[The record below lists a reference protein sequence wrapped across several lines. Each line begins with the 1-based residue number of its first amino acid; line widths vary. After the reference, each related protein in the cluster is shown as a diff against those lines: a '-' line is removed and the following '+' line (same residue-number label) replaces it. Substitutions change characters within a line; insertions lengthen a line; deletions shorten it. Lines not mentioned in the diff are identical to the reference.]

1 MRPAPPPRRS
11 PTAPGQTIERWLSA
25 TEGWV
30 VTGIV
35 LVLAA
40 LGEIILLHGSQA
52 EEVYIPA
59 VVMAA
64 PVTFVRRL
72 PRTAAAVST
81 LATVSFAGDTSA
93 SWPVASVLGLMLV
106 VGAASYALAGR
117 KSFVLGLPLPALL
130 IGTVFVI
137 NAAAPMNG
145 DDPSAGTFLLL
156 VLVTASMTFGA
167 LYRSRRAA
175 VTERDATLQA
185 HAATLRE
192 QSLIE
197 ERTRIA
203 RELHDVV
210 AHHISSIAIQAETAR
225 FTTPGLPE
233 LGAERFAAIGDSA
246 RSALDEMRR
255 LLGVMRTPLAAAE
268 LAPQPGL
275 DQIDQLVEE
284 TRALGT
290 DIRFTVCGNVTA
302 LAEDVELVAYRIAQE
317 ALTNAR
323 RHAPGA
329 AVDVA
334 LEYGSD
340 ALTPRWSRDHGPAPA
355 TPSTRAASACSACVS
370 GRQPSAARSPTGI
383 TPTADSRSSPAS
395 RPRQR
400 RDGSADQGDDRRRP
414 GDRARRLLGT
424 PRHP

>member
-1 MRPAPPPRRS
+1 MTETAASPPTVAQHTWAAITR
-11 PTAPGQTIERWLSA
+11 ALST

-30 VTGIV
+30 VTSVV
-35 LVLAA
+35 LVLVA
-40 LGEIILLHGSQA
+40 LGEILLLHSSQA
-52 EEVYIPA
+52 EAVYIPA
-59 VVMAA
+59 LLMAA
-64 PVTFVRRL
+64 PVAFVRRL
-72 PRTAAAVST
+72 PRTAAVIST
-81 LATVSFAGDTSA
+81 LATVTFAGDTSV

-106 VGAASYALAGR
+106 VGSAAYQLAGR
-117 KSFVLGLPLPALL
+117 RSFVLGLPLFALV
-130 IGTVFVI
+130 IGSVFVI

-145 DDPSAGTFLLL
+145 DDPGAGTFLVLIL
-156 VLVTASMTFGA
+156 VAASMTFGA
-167 LYRSRRAA
+167 LYHGRRAA
-175 VTERDATLQA
+175 LTELDATLQA

-275 DQIDQLVEE
+275 DQIDHLIEA

-290 DIRFTVCGNVTA
+290 DCRLTVSGNVTA
-302 LAEDVELVAYRIAQE
+302 LSEDIELVAYRIAQE
-317 ALTNAR
+317 ALTNTR

-329 AVDVA
+329 AVEVI
-334 LEYGSD
+334 LEYG
-340 ALTPRWSRDHGPAPA
+340 AETLTLVVRDHGPGAGD
-355 TPSTRAASACSACVS
+355 SVDS
-370 GRQPSAARSPTGI
+370 GGFGLIGMRERSAAVGGTLTHRDHPDGGFEIVASIPT
-383 TPTADSRSSPAS
+383 TDSM
-395 RPRQR
+395 
-400 RDGSADQGDDRRRP
+400 
-414 GDRARRLLGT
+414 
-424 PRHP
+424 